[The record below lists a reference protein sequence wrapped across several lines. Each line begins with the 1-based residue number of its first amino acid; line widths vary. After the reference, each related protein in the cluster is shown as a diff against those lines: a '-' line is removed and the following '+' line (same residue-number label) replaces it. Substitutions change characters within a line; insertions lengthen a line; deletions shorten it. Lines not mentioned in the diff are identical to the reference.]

1 MQRTDWAE
9 EFLDKC
15 LAIPLTHECVYLR
28 PHYLPA
34 NKELCDLILRLRDRG
49 IMISLKCQENP
60 TQKTGAKL
68 KSWGTKTANKAIG
81 QIKGAARAVKERH
94 FYCNHARMGRVD
106 FQANAIKLK
115 HLLVLV
121 ETFEPV
127 NLDKDLPLSHSGI
140 PVSYLSTND
149 FLNLVKELRAFP
161 EIERYLNARR
171 ALPDETRKMLGV
183 EQTLYDYF
191 ILLESFDGCNGLQ
204 HAREYANGRA
214 RELHDARRRK
224 AQMDSFAFWIEDVA
238 DQLAIRHPE
247 YKEGLSEEMQAGFD
261 DPDNRK
267 NYLLMQNELCDLQ
280 LSDRRLLGGRFKE
293 IIERTRKTDQIEC
306 MAYQTSWID
315 TKPDFVYVLV
325 SSKGVVRQELLKRC
339 SDLLLGALSFYLKNR
354 GMVIADRDGESYEVQ
369 IMTKFQRSPEAD
381 ELGKQFFTGL
391 RMYNYPSTF
400 VPEVSE
406 GLR

>member
-49 IMISLKCQENP
+49 IMISLKCQEDP

-68 KSWGTKTANKAIG
+68 KSWSIKAANKAID
-81 QIKGAARAVKERH
+81 QLKGATRSVKGRH
-94 FYCNHARMGRVD
+94 FYCNHSRMGRVD
-106 FQANAIKLK
+106 FQQNSIKLA

-149 FLNLVKELRAFP
+149 FLNLTNELRAFP
-161 EIERYLNARR
+161 DMERYLNARK
-171 ALPDETRKMLGV
+171 ALPFETRKTIGA
-183 EQTLYDYF
+183 EQHLYQYF
-191 ILLESFDGCNGLQ
+191 LIRGAFDACKGLD
-204 HAREYANGRA
+204 HAKKYIDSRA
-214 RELHDARRRK
+214 RELHDVQTRK
-224 AQMDSFAFWIEDVA
+224 TQVDSSALLIEDVA
-238 DQLAIRHPE
+238 NQLAVRHSG
-247 YKEGLSEEMQAGFD
+247 YREGLSEEMQAGFD
-261 DPDNRK
+261 HPDNRK

-293 IIERTRKTDQIEC
+293 IIERVKGTDQIEC
-306 MAYQTSWID
+306 MAYDASWSD
-315 TKPDFVYVLV
+315 AKPHFIYVLV
-325 SSKGVVRQELLKRC
+325 SSKGVSRQELLKRC
-339 SDLLLGALSFYLKNR
+339 GNLLLGALSFYSKNR

-381 ELGKQFFTGL
+381 ELEKQFFAEL

-400 VPEVSE
+400 VPEISE